1 MCLNAII
8 AHYHAVLLCPRVR
21 TALIWNFDLH
31 VNVVNFH
38 IIKIHKSNT
47 IGRPGIRARA
57 RAHVCMRGL
66 QASAGMDSCLF
77 VYAHAIT
84 FLYMCVLACK
94 NMLYANVFACVCACV
109 CVCLCMFVRMCMCLC
124 GDRGG
129 FGVEIMHWGLM
140 CNYWNISGISG
151 RSQ

>member
-1 MCLNAII
+1 MCLKAII

-47 IGRPGIRARA
+47 IGRPEIRARA
-57 RAHVCMRGL
+57 RVCMKGL
-66 QASAGMDSCLF
+66 PASAGMDSCLF

-84 FLYMCVLACK
+84 FLYKCVLACK
-94 NMLYANVFACVCACV
+94 NMLYANMFAYV
-109 CVCLCMFVRMCMCLC
+109 CVC
-124 GDRGG
+124 GGWGWRGG
-129 FGVEIMHWGLM
+129 FGVEIMH
-140 CNYWNISGISG
+140 
-151 RSQ
+151 

>member
-1 MCLNAII
+1 MCLKAII
-8 AHYHAVLLCPRVR
+8 AHYHAVLLCPHVR

-57 RAHVCMRGL
+57 RVCVHEGL
-66 QASAGMDSCLF
+66 LQECIQ
-77 VYAHAIT
+77 VC
-84 FLYMCVLACK
+84 LYMHMQLHFYIYVRACMQEYAICKCVR
-94 NMLYANVFACVCACV
+94 VHVCV
-109 CVCLCMFVRMCMCLC
+109 CVCVCVHACICVC

-129 FGVEIMHWGLM
+129 FGVEIMH
-140 CNYWNISGISG
+140 
-151 RSQ
+151 